1 MWYILIM
8 NKDVIYIEAEDDI
21 TDIISKIESSK
32 EKIVALVPP
41 KKSGVLRSIVNI
53 KLISKAGQ
61 AAEKNIVLVTT
72 DASIVKLAAMV
83 RLPVTK
89 NLQTAPS
96 IPTLDDADSEPAV
109 ATKEEIT
116 EEPTEDDEETSILK
130 VADAI
135 KTEKEAS
142 APSDEVKEEKTE
154 KSEEKEEEEDED
166 DKKAVAAKPEKK
178 AKAPQSKFMEWF
190 TAYKKWILIGSGAG
204 ALLILFLVWAF
215 VIAPSVKISV
225 SVRTNSNNFSEN
237 ITFTTDQTKESS
249 EDGVFYLETIQEE
262 TEKTLEFQATGS
274 KNVGEKAT
282 GSVVVYSF
290 FRGDGGAI
298 AINAG
303 TSFTYGDLTYYAD
316 EDAYLS
322 WDGND
327 GSCNNHGTIG
337 RFGCLVYLR
346 IAATA
351 AEPGERYNISA
362 EENWRTSNNSVRVES
377 GEFGGG
383 SDKTVT
389 VITEQDVESVKERV
403 ESTAK
408 AAETTTLD
416 ALKEKAGEG
425 KLIITSSF
433 KQSFSEP
440 VVTPAVGEAVEDG
453 VTPVLKITST
463 ATLYAIDEVK
473 VKEFIT
479 NKARISD
486 TQKIYTIN
494 NPFVENFI
502 ATDTG
507 FTGKLKT
514 SYKFG
519 PKITDEDILELVK
532 GKGIGDIQHTLKS
545 IDGVGTIEIE
555 KSMPWVNAAPSDS
568 NKITIELTVEGD
580 K

>member
-1 MWYILIM
+1 M

-61 AAEKNIVLVTT
+61 TAEKNIVLVTT

-96 IPTLDDADSEPAV
+96 IPTLDDTDSEPA
-109 ATKEEIT
+109 TTEKEEIT
-116 EEPTEDDEETSILK
+116 EEPAEDDEETSILK
-130 VADAI
+130 VADAL
-135 KTEKEAS
+135 KAEKETP
-142 APSDEVKEEKTE
+142 APADEVKEEKLA
-154 KSEEKEEEEDED
+154 EKEEDETD
-166 DKKAVAAKPEKK
+166 DKKAAAAKPEKK

-290 FRGDGGAI
+290 FRGDGSTI

-322 WDGND
+322 WNGND
-327 GSCNNHGTIG
+327 SACNNAGSIA
-337 RFGCLVYLR
+337 RYGCLVYLR
-346 IAATA
+346 VPATA
-351 AEPGERYNISA
+351 AEPGERYNIST
-362 EENWRTSNNSVRVES
+362 EDNWRTSNNSVRVES
-377 GEFGGG
+377 GEFDGG

-389 VITEQDVESVKERV
+389 VITEQDVESVKERI

-453 VTPVLKITST
+453 VTPVVKITST

-507 FTGKLKT
+507 FAGKLKT

>member
-1 MWYILIM
+1 M

-61 AAEKNIVLVTT
+61 TAEKNIVLVTT

-96 IPTLDDADSEPAV
+96 IPTLDDTDSEPAT
-109 ATKEEIT
+109 AEKEEIT
-116 EEPTEDDEETSILK
+116 EEPAEDDEETSILK
-130 VADAI
+130 VADAL
-135 KTEKEAS
+135 KAEKETP
-142 APSDEVKEEKTE
+142 APADEVREEKLA
-154 KSEEKEEEEDED
+154 EKEEDEAD

-204 ALLILFLVWAF
+204 ALLILFLVWAL

-249 EDGVFYLETIQEE
+249 EDGVFYLETVQEE

-282 GSVVVYSF
+282 GSVVVYAF
-290 FRGDGGAI
+290 FRGEGSSI

-303 TSFTYGDLTYYAD
+303 TSVAYGDLAYYTD

-322 WDGND
+322 WNGND
-327 GSCNNHGTIG
+327 SACNNAGSIA
-337 RFGCLVYLR
+337 RYGCLVYLR
-346 IAATA
+346 VPATA

-377 GEFGGG
+377 GEFDGG

-408 AAETTTLD
+408 AAETTTLE

-425 KLIITSSF
+425 KLVITSSF

-453 VTPVLKITST
+453 VTPVVKITST
-463 ATLYAIDEVK
+463 ATLYVIDEVK

>member
-1 MWYILIM
+1 M

-154 KSEEKEEEEDED
+154 KSEEKEGEEDEDED
-166 DKKAVAAKPEKK
+166 DKKAAAVKPAKK
-178 AKAPQSKFMEWF
+178 IKAAAQSKFMEWF
-190 TAYKKWILIGSGAG
+190 TAYKKWIMIGSGAG
-204 ALLILFLVWAF
+204 ALLILFLIWAF

-225 SVRTNSNNFSEN
+225 SVRTNSNNFSET
-237 ITFTTDQTKESS
+237 ISFTTDQTKESS
-249 EDGVFYLETIQEE
+249 EEGVFNLETIQEE

-282 GSVVVYSF
+282 GSVLVYAF
-290 FRGDGGAI
+290 FRGEGSSI

-303 TSFTYGDLTYYAD
+303 TSFTYGDLAYYTD
-316 EDAYLS
+316 EDAYLA

-327 GSCNNHGTIG
+327 SACNNAGSIA

-346 IAATA
+346 VSATA
-351 AEPGERYNISA
+351 AEPGERYNITADS
-362 EENWRTSNNSVRVES
+362 NWRTSNNSVRVDS
-377 GEFGGG
+377 AEFGGG

-389 VITEQDVESVKERV
+389 VITAEDVESVKERV
-403 ESTAK
+403 ESAAK
-408 AAETTTLD
+408 AAETTTLE

-425 KLIITSSF
+425 KLIITTSF

-440 VVTPAVGEAVEDG
+440 VVTPAIGEEVEDG
-453 VTPVLKITST
+453 VTPVVKITST

-486 TQKIYTIN
+486 TQKIYAIN
-494 NPFVENFI
+494 NPFIENFI

-532 GKGIGDIQHTLKS
+532 GKGIGDIQHILKS

>member
-1 MWYILIM
+1 M

-53 KLISKAGQ
+53 KLINKAGQ
-61 AAEKNIVLVTT
+61 TAEKNIVLVTT
-72 DASIVKLAAMV
+72 DASIIKLAAMV

-96 IPTLDDADSEPAV
+96 IPTLDDTDSEPAA

-116 EEPTEDDEETSILK
+116 EEPAEEEEDSILK

-135 KTEKEAS
+135 KAEKSEDKEDEA
-142 APSDEVKEEKTE
+142 KEEKAE
-154 KSEEKEEEEDED
+154 KSEEKEEDEEDND
-166 DKKAVAAKPEKK
+166 DKKAAAKPEKK
-178 AKAPQSKFMEWF
+178 PKVAAAQSKFMEWF
-190 TAYKKWILIGSGAG
+190 TAYKKWILIGSGVG
-204 ALLILFLVWAF
+204 TLLILFLVWAF

-225 SVRTNSNNFSEN
+225 SVRTNSNNFSET

-249 EDGVFYLETIQEE
+249 EEGIFHLETVQEE

-282 GSVVVYSF
+282 GSVVVYAF
-290 FRGDGGAI
+290 FRGEGSSI

-303 TSFTYGDLTYYAD
+303 TSVTHGDLAYYTD

-322 WDGND
+322 WNGND
-327 GSCNNHGTIG
+327 SACNNAGSIA
-337 RFGCLVYLR
+337 RYGCLVYLR
-346 IAATA
+346 VPATA
-351 AEPGERYNISA
+351 AEPGEKYNIYD
-362 EENWRTSNNSVRVES
+362 EDNWRISNNSVRVDS
-377 GEFGGG
+377 AEFDGG

-389 VITEQDVESVKERV
+389 VITEEDVESVKERV
-403 ESTAK
+403 ESAAK
-408 AAETTTLD
+408 AAETTTLE

-425 KLIITSSF
+425 KLVITSSF

-440 VVTPAVGEAVEDG
+440 VVTPAVGEEVADG

-494 NPFVENFI
+494 NPFIENFI